1 MLNFCA
7 RFLLSLLEYI
17 SIDFPSHFILSLI
30 DVYRDTA
37 TRDKAYFSF
46 GYHAAPSPFFHLL
59 SRVYTLFR
67 YMCHKRCYRTTE
79 SGLALQL
86 QIETATPPASFAPS
100 TSAPSSLAGGVTLK
114 AVMAQLQRMDACL
127 NTLSDELCQVN
138 TPVSRIARWQARHG
152 GFVESPS
159 PSLEAFK
166 DEDDDGDSDYNDD
179 DEDEDANSPIDDEMS
194 T

>member
-1 MLNFCA
+1 M
-7 RFLLSLLEYI
+7 
-17 SIDFPSHFILSLI
+17 
-30 DVYRDTA
+30 
-37 TRDKAYFSF
+37 
-46 GYHAAPSPFFHLL
+46 
-59 SRVYTLFR
+59 
-67 YMCHKRCYRTTE
+67 
-79 SGLALQL
+79 QL

-114 AVMAQLQRMDACL
+114 VVMAQLQRMDARL

-152 GFVESPS
+152 GFVESPF

-166 DEDDDGDSDYNDD
+166 DEDDDGDSDNNDD